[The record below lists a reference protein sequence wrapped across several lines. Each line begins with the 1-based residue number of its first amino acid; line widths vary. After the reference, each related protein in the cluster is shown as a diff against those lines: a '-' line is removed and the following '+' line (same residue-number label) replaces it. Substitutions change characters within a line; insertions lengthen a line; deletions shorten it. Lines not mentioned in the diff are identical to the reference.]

1 MNEKGTCNISKCL
14 KFRCFM
20 TFNNVMLFIRYITRY
35 TTRYITS
42 YLVHSFQHHRQF
54 YMRIVIGYVLGRV
67 SDYRLNS
74 PLINSG
80 LCE

>member
-14 KFRCFM
+14 NLRCFM
-20 TFNNVMLFIRYITRY
+20 TFNNVMLFFRYITRY

-42 YLVHSFQHHRQF
+42 YLVHGFQHHRQF

-74 PLINSG
+74 PLVNSG

>member
-14 KFRCFM
+14 NLRRFPM
-20 TFNNVMLFIRYITRY
+20 FNNVMLFIRYITRY

-42 YLVHSFQHHRQF
+42 YPIHSFQHHRQF
-54 YMRIVIGYVLGRV
+54 YMRIVIGHVLGRV

-74 PLINSG
+74 PLVNSG
-80 LCE
+80 LCK